1 MIERPM
7 TTHEFYFRLFSYRLD
22 VLFAQ
27 RRYALEVQVLER
39 LKVIYDGQ
47 VPQAI
52 WEKQRRRVKSA
63 QIRLGVRRSM
73 LTVFLKDL
81 RN

>member
-1 MIERPM
+1 MMHPM
-7 TTHEFYFRLFSYRLD
+7 SPHEFSFRVFSYRLD
-22 VLFAQ
+22 IAFARQ
-27 RRYALEVQVLER
+27 RRDLEVQSIEQ
-39 LKVIYDGQ
+39 LKAAYDGH

-52 WEKQRRRVKSA
+52 WEKQRRRIKSA